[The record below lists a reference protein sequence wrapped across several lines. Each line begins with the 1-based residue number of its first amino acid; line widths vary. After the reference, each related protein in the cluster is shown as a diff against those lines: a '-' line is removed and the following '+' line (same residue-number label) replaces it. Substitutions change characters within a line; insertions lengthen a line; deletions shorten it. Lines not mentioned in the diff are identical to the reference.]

1 MDEGPLTIRTPNFYG
16 GYVGVGTIL
25 LQKSCIF
32 PQSGPNSN
40 HTILG
45 HCPHNTQIKVLHT
58 VINFAVIDPMDL
70 ATHVIM
76 YLEHAV
82 R

>member
-1 MDEGPLTIRTPNFYG
+1 MVVTLGLELFSYR
-16 GYVGVGTIL
+16 
-25 LQKSCIF
+25 KSCIF

-40 HTILG
+40 HEILG
-45 HCPHNTQIKVLHT
+45 HCPHITQIKVLHT